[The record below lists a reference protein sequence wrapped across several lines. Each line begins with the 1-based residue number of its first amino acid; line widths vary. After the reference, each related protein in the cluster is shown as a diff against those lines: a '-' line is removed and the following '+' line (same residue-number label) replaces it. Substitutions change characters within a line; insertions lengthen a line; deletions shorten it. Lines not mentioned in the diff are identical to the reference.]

1 MRNSKNRSR
10 GKSNRNNNR
19 NNSGNN
25 MNRVFDSSG
34 PESRVR
40 GTPQQIIDKYMQLAN
55 DATLSNDRVAAE
67 SFQQHAEH
75 YTRLLSESQKVAE
88 AKRVQAEQHN
98 RDRQQRER
106 EEREARN
113 ARREQSGGDQG
124 SERASERG
132 GNQSNDPSNM
142 PQPAAAPA
150 QSDEGNQARDQDDS
164 GLVETPE
171 SKPRKRAPRAR
182 KPRVKPVAD
191 TAKSD
196 NNGSTETPEAAE

>member
-19 NNSGNN
+19 SNTGNN
-25 MNRVFDSSG
+25 MNRVFDSAG

-40 GTPQQIIDKYMQLAN
+40 GTPQQIIDKYTQLAN

-75 YTRLLSESQKVAE
+75 YTRLLSEAQKVAE
-88 AKRVQAEQHN
+88 AKRVQSEQHN

-113 ARREQSGGDQG
+113 TRREQSQQQG
-124 SERASERG
+124 EH
-132 GNQSNDPSNM
+132 SNDPSNM
-142 PQPAAAPA
+142 PQPTAQPA
-150 QSDEGNQARDQDDS
+150 QPEERETVVEQSDS

-171 SKPRKRAPRAR
+171 SKPKKRAPRAR
-182 KPRVKPVAD
+182 KPRVKPVAEV
-191 TAKSD
+191 AKPEGNS
-196 NNGSTETPEAAE
+196 SPETPEAAE